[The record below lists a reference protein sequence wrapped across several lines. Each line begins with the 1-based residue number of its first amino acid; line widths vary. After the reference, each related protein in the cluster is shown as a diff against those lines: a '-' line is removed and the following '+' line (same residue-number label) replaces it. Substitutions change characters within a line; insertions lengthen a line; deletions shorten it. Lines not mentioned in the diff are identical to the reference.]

1 MLLNSAQTSGVG
13 LSGVMFGPSFWGW
26 RCSFDRVLHSSSYN
40 SAKKT
45 GSDPYFRSSSQ
56 FKFCPDAI
64 RLPAIGAGA
73 WVAAS
78 AGEFAIFRSILK

>member
-1 MLLNSAQTSGVG
+1 MQANDLMQKNGG
-13 LSGVMFGPSFWGW
+13 RRP
-26 RCSFDRVLHSSSYN
+26 
-40 SAKKT
+40 
-45 GSDPYFRSSSQ
+45 SSSQ